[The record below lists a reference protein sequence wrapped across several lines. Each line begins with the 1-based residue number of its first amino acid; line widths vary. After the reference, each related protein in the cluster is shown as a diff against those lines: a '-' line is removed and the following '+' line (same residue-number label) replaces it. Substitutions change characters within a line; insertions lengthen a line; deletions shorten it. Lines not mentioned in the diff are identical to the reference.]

1 MTFLKLWVLVGG
13 TGRNIGKTTLME
25 MLIANLSRF
34 GSVTGIKISNIKP
47 EGLEFHGKHETKS
60 DAGFFI
66 WEETRTDGNKDS
78 MRFLKAGAR
87 KSFFI
92 RTNDNFLPAAFQEMQ
107 SHLNGNEIVV
117 CESNSLINIMKPAVF
132 LMIKGE
138 SNRAFKAYVEASLQ
152 RADYILNALDLSQFN
167 RVADA
172 CILQNGQVQLSITED
187 INL

>member
-1 MTFLKLWVLVGG
+1 
-13 TGRNIGKTTLME
+13 
-25 MLIANLSRF
+25 
-34 GSVTGIKISNIKP
+34 
-47 EGLEFHGKHETKS
+47 
-60 DAGFFI
+60 
-66 WEETRTDGNKDS
+66 